1 MVLYNID
8 AVPSALSLYSMV
20 LYGIA
25 LYSMLLY
32 GVILHCMVLYNID
45 AVPSAPTLSS
55 GAQIEAAE
63 FDNNPETSLSL
74 SAIYIYWISLL
85 QS

>member
-1 MVLYNID
+1 MVLYCIEWYCI
-8 AVPSALSLYSMV
+8 A
-20 LYGIA
+20 LYGI
-25 LYSMLLY
+25 
-32 GVILHCMVLYNID
+32 VLYNID

>member
-1 MVLYNID
+1 MQSMD
-8 AVPSALSLYSMV
+8 YSNSV
-20 LYGIA
+20 EL
-25 LYSMLLY
+25 
-32 GVILHCMVLYNID
+32 NID

>member
-1 MVLYNID
+1 MVLYC
-8 AVPSALSLYSMV
+8 MV

-25 LYSMLLY
+25 LY
-32 GVILHCMVLYNID
+32 GIVLYNID

-63 FDNNPETSLSL
+63 FDNNPETSLS
-74 SAIYIYWISLL
+74 AIYIYWKAGNLSCKVNKINIY
-85 QS
+85 